1 MEPLITLLA
10 VTALTLAVGVAARKP
25 SLRRLPVAL
34 RGGLAAMFALTA
46 TVHFAFMRA
55 ELVAMVPPWLPAP
68 ELLVTMTGVAELA
81 GAVGLLLPATAGW
94 AAGGL
99 TLLLV
104 ALYPAN
110 VHLAL
115 SGQDL
120 PWWDQLPE
128 RTLMQLIFL
137 AATTTVL
144 IDRIRARTSATRTA
158 SKPAN
163 AA

>member
-10 VTALTLAVGVAARKP
+10 VTALTPAVGVAARKP
-25 SLRRLPVAL
+25 ELRRLPVAL
-34 RGGLAAMFALTA
+34 RVGLAAMFALTG

-94 AAGGL
+94 ATGGL

-104 ALYPAN
+104 AMYPAN

-120 PWWDQLPE
+120 PWWDQLPG
-128 RTLMQLIFL
+128 RTLIQLVFL

-144 IDRIRARTSATRTA
+144 IDRIRVTRTA
-158 SKPAN
+158 AKSASTG
-163 AA
+163 